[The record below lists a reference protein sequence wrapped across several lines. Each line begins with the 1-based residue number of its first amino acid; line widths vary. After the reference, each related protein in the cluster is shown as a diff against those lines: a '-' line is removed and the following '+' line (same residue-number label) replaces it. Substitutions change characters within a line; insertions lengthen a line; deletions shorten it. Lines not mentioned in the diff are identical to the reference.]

1 MSKWIKIAQQDDME
15 FYHGTTTGNNNQTL
29 KAFIANGID
38 PKASSG
44 LGQGAGFFMQK
55 NFDASKNHAVGLEGM
70 SGFPMVIKLKMN
82 LDPKVF
88 DFDYEVIPKA
98 AYMIVNKLW
107 PLFKSLSDDEI
118 VFDQMAPFE
127 YTHFGVSPNPNKNL
141 RIRPSLSE
149 IYQHPRIPDRKG
161 LDIHLEGDHENKGLV
176 TSKQELRPNKE
187 GNAFEAEIYGQICK
201 KLEEKFPEEFYEAE
215 REILGKIKNPEKLVI
230 KYDGNY
236 KINIDPRED
245 VIVLVD
251 GKWIDGA
258 SFLSMN
264 LPTEKAPVEEEK
276 KLNSSSA
283 QTIET
288 KSATPPPSVAQLKNY
303 IISQCK
309 GDAYEIFLWSEG
321 KSEVNNPPVEIRNIV
336 MSMNPKITGL
346 NHYIFDNVDA
356 VNYFKAWIPMKTLGD
371 EAFEYILNNN
381 EEYLNLYRS
390 WGRPNQIQNVEM
402 HAKDENLENDPDID
416 RLRLKAKEEMNKPSM
431 LKQSSKAI
439 RKIRF

>member
-55 NFDASKNHAVGLEGM
+55 NFDASKNHAVKLEGM

-127 YTHFGVSPNPNKNL
+127 YTHFGVSPNPKKNL

-176 TSKQELRPNKE
+176 TSKQEMRPNKE
-187 GNAFEAEIYGQICK
+187 GNAFQAEIYGQICK

-215 REILGKIKNPEKLVI
+215 REILGKITNPENLVI

-236 KINIDPRED
+236 KINIDSRED

-321 KSEVNNPPVEIRNIV
+321 KSIVNNPPREIINIIRG
-336 MSMNPKITGL
+336 MNPKITGSNYL
-346 NHYIFDNVDA
+346 IENIDA
-356 VNYFKAWIPMKTLGD
+356 VNYFKSWVPMKTLGD
-371 EAFEYILNNN
+371 EAFEYILDNN
-381 EEYLNLYRS
+381 EEYLNLYKNF
-390 WGRPNQIQNVEM
+390 GRPTQKQNVQIIKKLETEGY
-402 HAKDENLENDPDID
+402 ASDNFEALDQAEKDLGI
-416 RLRLKAKEEMNKPSM
+416 LK
-431 LKQSSKAI
+431 SSKSI
-439 RKIRF
+439 RKIKF

>member
-1 MSKWIKIAQQDDME
+1 MNKWIKVAQQDDME

-29 KAFIANGID
+29 KAFVTSGID
-38 PKASSG
+38 PKISTG
-44 LGQGAGFFMQK
+44 LGQGSGFFMQA
-55 NFDASKNHAVGLEGM
+55 NLEASKNHSLKIEGLPGY
-70 SGFPMVIKLKMN
+70 PMVIKFKMK

-88 DFDYEVIPKA
+88 DFDYEAIPKA
-98 AYMIVNKLW
+98 AYLIVNKLW
-107 PLFKSLSDDEI
+107 PLFKSLSDDDI
-118 VFDQMAPFE
+118 VFDQMYPSE
-127 YTHFGVSPNPNKNL
+127 YTHFGLYPNPNKNL

-149 IYQHPRIPDRKG
+149 IYEHPRRPEFKG
-161 LDIHLEGDHENKGLV
+161 LDIHVEGEHEKQGLKS
-176 TSKQELRPNKE
+176 SKKELRPNQR
-187 GNAFEAEIYGQICK
+187 GDPYNAEIYGQILK

-215 REILGKIKNPEKLVI
+215 REILGKIKNPENLII

-264 LPTEKAPVEEEK
+264 LPTEKTPVIEEK
-276 KLNSSSA
+276 KLNDSPA
-283 QTIET
+283 QSIEK
-288 KSATPPPSVAQLKNY
+288 KSATSSPSVGVLKNY
-303 IISQCK
+303 IVSQCK

-336 MSMNPKITGL
+336 MGMNPKITGL

-390 WGRPNQIQNVEM
+390 WGKPTPIQNVEM
-402 HAKDENLENDPDID
+402 HAKEENRGNDSEID

-431 LKQSSKAI
+431 LKQSSMAI

>member
-55 NFDASKNHAVGLEGM
+55 NFDASKNHAVKLEGM

-127 YTHFGVSPNPNKNL
+127 YTHFGVSPNPKKNL

-176 TSKQELRPNKE
+176 TSKQEMRPNKE
-187 GNAFEAEIYGQICK
+187 GNAFQAEIYGQICK

-215 REILGKIKNPEKLVI
+215 REILGKITNPENLVI

-236 KINIDPRED
+236 KINIDSRED

-321 KSEVNNPPVEIRNIV
+321 KSIVNNPPREIINIIRG
-336 MSMNPKITGL
+336 MNPKITGSNYL
-346 NHYIFDNVDA
+346 IENIDA
-356 VNYFKAWIPMKTLGD
+356 VNYFKSWVPMKTLGD
-371 EAFEYILNNN
+371 EAFEYILDNN
-381 EEYLNLYRS
+381 EEYLKLYRDF
-390 WGRPNQIQNVEM
+390 GRPTQKQNVQIIKKLETEGY
-402 HAKDENLENDPDID
+402 ASDNFEALDQAEKDLGI
-416 RLRLKAKEEMNKPSM
+416 LK
-431 LKQSSKAI
+431 SSKSI
-439 RKIRF
+439 RKIKF

>member
-1 MSKWIKIAQQDDME
+1 MMAKWIKVAQQDEME

-29 KAFIANGID
+29 KSFIANGID
-38 PKASSG
+38 PKASTG

-118 VFDQMAPFE
+118 IFNQMVPMGL
-127 YTHFGVSPNPNKNL
+127 THLGESAKPDKNL

-149 IYQHPRIPDRKG
+149 IYQHPRNPDMKG
-161 LDIHLEGDHENKGLV
+161 LDIHLEGDHEKQGFV
-176 TSKQELRPNKE
+176 TRKIELRPNRE
-187 GNAFEAEIYGQICK
+187 GNAYEAEIYGQICK

-215 REILGKIKNPEKLVI
+215 REILGKVKNPENLVI

-276 KLNSSSA
+276 KLNSSPA
-283 QTIET
+283 KTIET
-288 KSATPPPSVAQLKNY
+288 KSATLPPSVAQLRNY

-321 KSEVNNPPVEIRNIV
+321 KSVINNPPKEIKNII
-336 MSMNPKITGL
+336 MGMNPKVTGL
-346 NHYIFDNVDA
+346 FNYLINNIDA
-356 VNYFKAWIPMKTLGD
+356 VNYFKSWVPMKTLGD
-371 EAFEYILNNN
+371 EAFEYILDHN
-381 EEYLNLYRS
+381 EEYLKLYRDY
-390 WGRPNQIQNVEM
+390 GRPTQKQNIQIIRLLESEGFDSD
-402 HAKDENLENDPDID
+402 HFEALDKAEKDLGI
-416 RLRLKAKEEMNKPSM
+416 LK
-431 LKQSSKAI
+431 SSKAI

>member
-55 NFDASKNHAVGLEGM
+55 NFDASKNHAVKLEGM

-161 LDIHLEGDHENKGLV
+161 LDIHLEGDHENTGLV
-176 TSKQELRPNKE
+176 TRKQELRPNKE

-215 REILGKIKNPEKLVI
+215 REILGKITNPENLVI

-236 KINIDPRED
+236 KINIDSRED
-245 VIVLVD
+245 VIVFVD

-321 KSEVNNPPVEIRNIV
+321 KSVVNNPPTEIRNII
-336 MSMNPKITGL
+336 MGMNPKITGSNYL
-346 NHYIFDNVDA
+346 IDNSDA
-356 VNYFKAWIPMKTLGD
+356 VNYFKSWVPMKTLGD
-371 EAFEYILNNN
+371 EAFEYILDNN
-381 EEYLNLYRS
+381 EEYLNLYKNF
-390 WGRPNQIQNVEM
+390 GRPTQKQNVQIIKKLETEGY
-402 HAKDENLENDPDID
+402 ASDNFEALDQAEKDLGI
-416 RLRLKAKEEMNKPSM
+416 LK
-431 LKQSSKAI
+431 SSKSI
-439 RKIRF
+439 RKIKF

>member
-55 NFDASKNHAVGLEGM
+55 NFDASKNHAVKLEGM

-161 LDIHLEGDHENKGLV
+161 LDIHLEGDHENTGLV
-176 TSKQELRPNKE
+176 TRKQELRPNKE

-215 REILGKIKNPEKLVI
+215 REILGKIKNPDNLVI

-276 KLNSSSA
+276 ILNSSSA

-288 KSATPPPSVAQLKNY
+288 KSATPPPSIAQLKSY

-309 GDAYEIFLWSEG
+309 GDAYDLFLWDNG
-321 KSEVNNPPVEIRNIV
+321 KSVLNNPPREIINIIRG
-336 MSMNPKITGL
+336 MNPKITGSNYL
-346 NHYIFDNVDA
+346 INNIDA
-356 VNYFKAWIPMKTLGD
+356 VNYFKSWVPMKTLGD
-371 EAFEYILNNN
+371 EAFEYILDNN
-381 EEYLNLYRS
+381 EEYLKLYRDY
-390 WGRPNQIQNVEM
+390 GRPTQKQNVQIIKKLETEGY
-402 HAKDENLENDPDID
+402 ASDNFEALDQAEKDLGI
-416 RLRLKAKEEMNKPSM
+416 LK
-431 LKQSSKAI
+431 SSKAI
-439 RKIRF
+439 NKIRF

>member
-1 MSKWIKIAQQDDME
+1 MMAKWIKIAQQDDME

-55 NFDASKNHAVGLEGM
+55 NFDASKNHAVKLEGM

-127 YTHFGVSPNPNKNL
+127 YTHFGVSPNPKKNL

-176 TSKQELRPNKE
+176 TSKQEMRPNKE
-187 GNAFEAEIYGQICK
+187 GNAFQAEIYGQICK

-215 REILGKIKNPEKLVI
+215 REILGKITNPENLVI

-236 KINIDPRED
+236 KINIDSRED

-321 KSEVNNPPVEIRNIV
+321 KSVLNNPPREIINIIRG
-336 MSMNPKITGL
+336 MNPKITGSNYL
-346 NHYIFDNVDA
+346 IENIDA
-356 VNYFKAWIPMKTLGD
+356 VNYFKSWVPMKTLGD
-371 EAFEYILNNN
+371 EAFEYILDNN
-381 EEYLNLYRS
+381 EEYLNLYKNF
-390 WGRPNQIQNVEM
+390 GRPTQKQNVQIIKKLETEDY
-402 HAKDENLENDPDID
+402 ASDNFEALDQAEKDLGI
-416 RLRLKAKEEMNKPSM
+416 LK
-431 LKQSSKAI
+431 SSKSI
-439 RKIRF
+439 RKIKF

>member
-1 MSKWIKIAQQDDME
+1 MSKWIKVAQQDDME

-29 KAFIANGID
+29 KAFIANGVD

-127 YTHFGVSPNPNKNL
+127 FTHFGLSPNPKKNL

-176 TSKQELRPNKE
+176 TSKQELRPNKG
-187 GNAFEAEIYGQICK
+187 GNAFQAEIYGQICK

-215 REILGKIKNPEKLVI
+215 REILGKITNPENLVI

-236 KINIDPRED
+236 KINIDSRED

-321 KSEVNNPPVEIRNIV
+321 KSIVNNPPREIINIIRG
-336 MSMNPKITGL
+336 MNPKITGSNYL
-346 NHYIFDNVDA
+346 IENIDA
-356 VNYFKAWIPMKTLGD
+356 VNYFKSWVPMKTLGD
-371 EAFEYILNNN
+371 EAFEYILDNN
-381 EEYLNLYRS
+381 EEYLNLYKNF
-390 WGRPNQIQNVEM
+390 GRPTQKQNVQIIKKLETEGY
-402 HAKDENLENDPDID
+402 ASDNFEALDQAEKDLGI
-416 RLRLKAKEEMNKPSM
+416 LK
-431 LKQSSKAI
+431 SSKSI
-439 RKIRF
+439 RKIKF

>member
-127 YTHFGVSPNPNKNL
+127 YTHFGVSPNPKKNL

-215 REILGKIKNPEKLVI
+215 REILGKIKNPENLVI

-245 VIVLVD
+245 VIVLVN

-264 LPTEKAPVEEEK
+264 LPTEKAPVKEEK
-276 KLNSSSA
+276 KLNSSPA
-283 QTIET
+283 KTIET

-321 KSEVNNPPVEIRNIV
+321 KSIVNNPPREIIEIIRG
-336 MSMNPKITGL
+336 MNPKVTGSNYL
-346 NHYIFDNVDA
+346 IENIDA
-356 VNYFKAWIPMKTLGD
+356 VNYFKSWVPMKTLGD
-371 EAFEYILNNN
+371 EAFEYILDNN
-381 EEYLNLYRS
+381 EEYLNLYKNF
-390 WGRPNQIQNVEM
+390 GRPTQKQNIEIIRKLETEGFVYDNFE
-402 HAKDENLENDPDID
+402 ALDKAEKDLGI
-416 RLRLKAKEEMNKPSM
+416 LK
-431 LKQSSKAI
+431 SSKSI
-439 RKIRF
+439 RKIKF